1 MLSLNG
7 YSISKTSLD
16 EKQLDKIKKELTM
29 KPMVNFDMGNK
40 KKEDEISFEL
50 YKETENR
57 IRLTK
62 LSPYSA

>member
-40 KKEDEISFEL
+40 KK
-50 YKETENR
+50 
-57 IRLTK
+57 
-62 LSPYSA
+62 

>member
-50 YKETENR
+50 YMYRDTMG
-57 IRLTK
+57 
-62 LSPYSA
+62 